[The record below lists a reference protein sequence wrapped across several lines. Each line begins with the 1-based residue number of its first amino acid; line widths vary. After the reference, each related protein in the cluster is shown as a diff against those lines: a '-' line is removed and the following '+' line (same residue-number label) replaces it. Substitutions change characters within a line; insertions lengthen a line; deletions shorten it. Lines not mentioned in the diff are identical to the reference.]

1 MVKLQELHIYFKLQM
16 RYNQFNKEQ
25 FIQKAKAVHGDKYD
39 YIFSNYVNM
48 HTKVK
53 IICPEHGLFEQ
64 SPSNHCKGVNCP
76 NCAELQRVMVF
87 KNNCKNN
94 KQDFSHITP
103 PKGSRIIPLTQGKYA
118 LVDEEDYER
127 VNQYNWCLQVGKY
140 AGMYI
145 EKEHYLMHRFIM
157 NVTDSKVWVDH
168 IFHDTLDNRKSQL
181 RVCTPSENSQNS
193 RSNIGLSKY
202 KGIHYHKKNNKWRAC
217 INTTNSRIHIGMFTN
232 EEDAARAYDAK
243 AKELFGEFAYLNFKN

>member
-25 FIQKAKAVHGDKYD
+25 FIQKAKTVHGDKYD

-87 KNNCKNN
+87 KNNCKSFAN
-94 KQDFSHITP
+94 KYHNQQF
-103 PKGSRIIPLTQGKYA
+103 KGTIVRIRRYFTVTQEDKYRVFKRFNGEFFNIMKYDNLFYNDDHNLTYHSE
-118 LVDEEDYER
+118 LDYYEEDDLSNKTN
-127 VNQYNWCLQVGKY
+127 VKVTMSVDKVTPNADSNKLILSADNGKTIG
-140 AGMYI
+140 ACFDI
-145 EKEHYLMHRFIM
+145 TILKE
-157 NVTDSKVWVDH
+157 
-168 IFHDTLDNRKSQL
+168 
-181 RVCTPSENSQNS
+181 
-193 RSNIGLSKY
+193 
-202 KGIHYHKKNNKWRAC
+202 
-217 INTTNSRIHIGMFTN
+217 
-232 EEDAARAYDAK
+232 
-243 AKELFGEFAYLNFKN
+243 